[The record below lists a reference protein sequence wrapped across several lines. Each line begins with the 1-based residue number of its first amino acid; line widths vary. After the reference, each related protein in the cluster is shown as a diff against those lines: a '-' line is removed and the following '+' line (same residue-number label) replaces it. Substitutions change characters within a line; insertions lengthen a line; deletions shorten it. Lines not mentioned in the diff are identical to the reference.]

1 MTMKKHRQKTSST
14 RRNEL
19 RLKIMKHL
27 VDRWLNCTEEFKLAA
42 KLYIDELIADVRNR
56 RIARYHDLIDYLCR
70 KAEERIEDNDNLYP
84 NEKQFLK
91 IVARLKAELIKRWSY
106 FRKPFWPGSRRGR
119 ILRR

>member
-1 MTMKKHRQKTSST
+1 MKKRKRQKPPSAL
-14 RRNEL
+14 RNEC
-19 RLKIMKHL
+19 RLMVIKRL
-27 VDRWLNCTEEFKLAA
+27 VDRWSNCTEEFKLAL
-42 KLYIDELIADVRNR
+42 KLYIDELIVDVRIR
-56 RIARYHDLIDYLCR
+56 RIARYHDLIDYLCK

-91 IVARLKAELIKRWSY
+91 IVARLKAELIKRWPY